1 MFTLVPAMRMRAS
14 VRKEGHGSV
23 GNWKGKMEED
33 LVPSVGSWSRVT
45 ESELSGSLVPGGV

>member
-1 MFTLVPAMRMRAS
+1 M
-14 VRKEGHGSV
+14 

-33 LVPSVGSWSRVT
+33 LVPSLGSWSRVM